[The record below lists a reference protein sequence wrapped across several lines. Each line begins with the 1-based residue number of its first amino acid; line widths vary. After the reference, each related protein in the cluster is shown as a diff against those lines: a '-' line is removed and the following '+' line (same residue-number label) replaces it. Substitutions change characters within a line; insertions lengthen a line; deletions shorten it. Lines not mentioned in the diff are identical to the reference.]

1 MRRRLS
7 VAAVLLTLAARPVAA
22 QTTSQ
27 GGFADAQYTFY
38 PDTTPNDD
46 TQSIG
51 YALFRWD
58 PTVKWTMWH
67 VNASFEAR
75 TDTHE
80 MTEAAVTFTD
90 RTTKRPALAIR
101 AANASWAKGNTT
113 IVLGKQFIQWGK
125 TDIVIPTN
133 FFAPHDDLEVVTTE
147 ELAVTGARVTVGN
160 NVNTVDAVIT
170 GYLTPT
176 RIPLFDQRWVVVP
189 TAAQGLPLVDAGPTY
204 PARPQVGAR
213 WNHLGRRF
221 ENSFSFF
228 TGNNTLPQFTAAL
241 APDHAHIDVTREY
254 AQLTAIGGDAAL
266 PLPWFTLKGEAAYF
280 GTTTESA
287 EEYVIYVIQL
297 ERQTGEWLF
306 IGGYAGE
313 HVTKTGTA
321 FRFAPDLG
329 LAKAFVGRA
338 QYTIDTN
345 RNVVFEAV
353 VRQNG
358 AGLLARAEY
367 SQASGQH
374 MRVTGG
380 FRLIRGD
387 ADDFLGQY
395 RLNSSFTLAWR
406 YSF

>member
-1 MRRRLS
+1 
-7 VAAVLLTLAARPVAA
+7 
-22 QTTSQ
+22 
-27 GGFADAQYTFY
+27 
-38 PDTTPNDD
+38 
-46 TQSIG
+46 
-51 YALFRWD
+51 
-58 PTVKWTMWH
+58 
-67 VNASFEAR
+67 
-75 TDTHE
+75 
-80 MTEAAVTFTD
+80 
-90 RTTKRPALAIR
+90 
-101 AANASWAKGNTT
+101 
-113 IVLGKQFIQWGK
+113 
-125 TDIVIPTN
+125 
-133 FFAPHDDLEVVTTE
+133 
-147 ELAVTGARVTVGN
+147 
-160 NVNTVDAVIT
+160 
-170 GYLTPT
+170 
-176 RIPLFDQRWVVVP
+176 
-189 TAAQGLPLVDAGPTY
+189 
-204 PARPQVGAR
+204 
-213 WNHLGRRF
+213 
-221 ENSFSFF
+221 
-228 TGNNTLPQFTAAL
+228 
-241 APDHAHIDVTREY
+241 
-254 AQLTAIGGDAAL
+254 
-266 PLPWFTLKGEAAYF
+266 
-280 GTTTESA
+280 
-287 EEYVIYVIQL
+287 VIYVIQL

>member
-7 VAAVLLTLAARPVAA
+7 IATVLLALAAHPAAA

-27 GGFADAQYTFY
+27 SGFADAKLTLY
-38 PDTTPNDD
+38 PQEAPNDD
-46 TQSIG
+46 TQAIG

-58 PTVKWTMWH
+58 PTVKWTTWH

-101 AANASWAKGNTT
+101 AANASWAQGKTT

-125 TDIVIPTN
+125 TDIVVPTN

-160 NVNTVDAVIT
+160 DVDSIDAVLT

-176 RIPLFDQRWVVVP
+176 RAPLFDQRWVVVP
-189 TAAQGLPLVDAGPTY
+189 PAAQGLPLADAGATY
-204 PARPQVGAR
+204 PARPQFGAR
-213 WNHLGRRF
+213 WNHLGKRF
-221 ENSFSFF
+221 EHSISFF
-228 TGNNTLPQFTAAL
+228 TGNNTLPQFTPVL
-241 APDHAHIDVTREY
+241 APDQTHLDVHREY
-254 AQLTAIGGDAAL
+254 AQLTAFGGDAAI
-266 PLPWFTLKGEAAYF
+266 PLAWFTVKAEAAWF
-280 GTTTESA
+280 GTTTASA
-287 EEYVIYVIQL
+287 EEYVIYVVQL
-297 ERQTGEWLF
+297 ERQAGEWLF

-313 HVTKTGTA
+313 NVTKTGTA

-345 RNVVFEAV
+345 RSVVLEAV
-353 VRQNG
+353 IRQNG
-358 AGLLARAEY
+358 DGLLARAEY

-374 MRVTGG
+374 MRFTGG

-387 ADDFLGQY
+387 AADFLGQY
-395 RLNSSFTLAWR
+395 RLNSSATLGWR